1 MNITEKESII
11 HHKMMSE
18 KIEKN
23 YLTIALDVLFGKKEK
38 INRAYV
44 SKYNSKRQK
53 QVAFLMITI
62 GIVLQ

>member
-1 MNITEKESII
+1 
-11 HHKMMSE
+11 MSE

-44 SKYNSKRQK
+44 SKHNSKRQK

>member
-1 MNITEKESII
+1 MNITGKESII
-11 HHKMMSE
+11 YHKMMSE
-18 KIEKN
+18 KIEKY

-44 SKYNSKRQK
+44 SKHNSKRQK